1 MSSNSTGKVM
11 EYNSSIKEAV
21 GQCAEGLSQCLEIPE
36 LEDDWVE
43 DALGSIEDF
52 ILSNGLHVSLGA
64 SLEPRDLKTVEE
76 ILECLGEIGAI
87 IAKFQTQLQAPQPS
101 SDAQLEEPSS
111 TGDTTESLP
120 ELMWFFDKVMNNIQ
134 KISFA
139 RENQVGF

>member
-43 DALGSIEDF
+43 DALGSIEDL

-64 SLEPRDLKTVEE
+64 SLEVRIASGSEDRRGNPRMFGGDWCHHCQV
-76 ILECLGEIGAI
+76 
-87 IAKFQTQLQAPQPS
+87 
-101 SDAQLEEPSS
+101 SDAASS
-111 TGDTTESLP
+111 TTTFL
-120 ELMWFFDKVMNNIQ
+120 
-134 KISFA
+134 
-139 RENQVGF
+139 